1 MAEIYIGFVGLVIVI
16 VLSIVMVALFFA
28 SRYRKFKTNEYV
40 IFLRGGKVKSAG
52 RGGHVIK
59 LPLIDEIIVI
69 PTTTRKTLL
78 NSSDKI
84 LSREF
89 QDVKISAILYWRV
102 SEPEISFNAV
112 VWDSRS
118 PDYVERVLSTASEA
132 IIRTT
137 CASLTV
143 ETIICDRIEIIKT
156 ISDQLL
162 NLTKDWGIVIESLEI
177 IEVQVLDKDLK
188 ENMEAVKKIQ
198 EQRRARL
205 ANADAKELY
214 RLREIDVSRQA
225 QVAEK
230 KLAIEVQEQE
240 MIRLKIEAEA
250 YRKSV
255 IIRAEADA
263 EAIRLKKMAVYE
275 ADAEGIRKKL
285 LAQAEGFKEQV
296 EAINSADENFI
307 ALKLIEKMPEIYKNI
322 SPDKMIVMGEG
333 NQSFNSILG
342 SIIPLMQVLPELNSQ
357 IKNSSKRSL
366 DKTKNEKNKTIEEF
380 DRSDLENFQDIIKI
394 EAPTPIKMQNG
405 KIKKHYAKS

>member
-1 MAEIYIGFVGLVIVI
+1 MAEFSLGIVGIVI
-16 VLSIVMVALFFA
+16 IIVVTIVLIALFFA

-112 VWDSRS
+112 VWDARS
-118 PDYVERVLSTASEA
+118 PDYVERVLSTATEA

-143 ETIICDRIEIIKT
+143 ETIICDRTEIIKT

-188 ENMEAVKKIQ
+188 DNMEAVKKIQ
-198 EQRRARL
+198 EQQRARL

-225 QVAEK
+225 ELAQKEMAIQVQR
-230 KLAIEVQEQE
+230 QELTRVE
-240 MIRLKIEAEA
+240 LEAEA
-250 YRKSV
+250 YKKATL
-255 IIRAEADA
+255 IRADADA
-263 EAIRLKKMAVYE
+263 KAIKMKILAEKEAEATGIRLKMT
-275 ADAEGIRKKL
+275 AE
-285 LAQAEGFKEQV
+285 AEGFQKQV
-296 EAINSADENFI
+296 DAINSGDQNFI
-307 ALKLIEKMPEIYKNI
+307 SLKLIEKMPEIYKNI

-333 NQSFNSILG
+333 NKSWNSILG
-342 SIIPLMQVLPELNSQ
+342 SIIPLMQVLPEFNNQ
-357 IKNSSKRSL
+357 IKNVAK
-366 DKTKNEKNKTIEEF
+366 KNENKFNEEMEEKVDF
-380 DRSDLENFQDIIKI
+380 EDSQIENFQDVMI
-394 EAPTPIKMQNG
+394 EAPLKNLKMKGIKV
-405 KIKKHYAKS
+405 KK

>member
-1 MAEIYIGFVGLVIVI
+1 MAEFSLGIVGIVI
-16 VLSIVMVALFFA
+16 IIVVTIVLIALFFA
-28 SRYRKFKTNEYV
+28 NRYRKFKTNEYV

-112 VWDSRS
+112 VWDARS
-118 PDYVERVLSTASEA
+118 PDYVEKVLSTATEA

-143 ETIICDRIEIIKT
+143 ETIICDRTEIIKT

-188 ENMEAVKKIQ
+188 DNMEAVKKIQ
-198 EQRRARL
+198 EQQRARL

-225 QVAEK
+225 E
-230 KLAIEVQEQE
+230 LAQKE
-240 MIRLKIEAEA
+240 MAIQIQQKELIRVEIEAEA
-250 YRKSV
+250 YKKATL
-255 IIRAEADA
+255 IRAEADA
-263 EAIRLKKMAVYE
+263 KAIKMKTLAGKEAEATGIRLKMT
-275 ADAEGIRKKL
+275 AE
-285 LAQAEGFKEQV
+285 AEGFQKQV
-296 EAINSADENFI
+296 DAINSCDQNFI
-307 ALKLIEKMPEIYKNI
+307 SLKLIEKMPEIYKNI

-333 NQSFNSILG
+333 NKSFNSILG
-342 SIIPLMQVLPELNSQ
+342 SILPLMQVLPEFNSQ
-357 IKNSSKRSL
+357 IKDLTKKSKE
-366 DKTKNEKNKTIEEF
+366 KFNEEMEGKGDFEDSEIEN
-380 DRSDLENFQDIIKI
+380 LQDVMI
-394 EAPTPIKMQNG
+394 ESPIKM
-405 KIKKHYAKS
+405 IKMKGIKVKK

>member
-1 MAEIYIGFVGLVIVI
+1 MAEFSLGIVGIVI
-16 VLSIVMVALFFA
+16 LIVVTIVLIALFFA

-112 VWDSRS
+112 VWDARS
-118 PDYVERVLSTASEA
+118 PDYVERVLSTATEA

-143 ETIICDRIEIIKT
+143 ETIICDRTEIIKT

-188 ENMEAVKKIQ
+188 DNMEAVKKIQ
-198 EQRRARL
+198 EQQRARL

-225 QVAEK
+225 E
-230 KLAIEVQEQE
+230 LAQKEMAIQIQRQELTRVE
-240 MIRLKIEAEA
+240 LEAEA
-250 YRKSV
+250 YKKATL
-255 IIRAEADA
+255 IRAEADA
-263 EAIRLKKMAVYE
+263 KAIKMKVLAEKEAEATGIRLKMT
-275 ADAEGIRKKL
+275 AE
-285 LAQAEGFKEQV
+285 AEGFQKQV
-296 EAINSADENFI
+296 DAINSGDQNFI
-307 ALKLIEKMPEIYKNI
+307 SLKLIEKMPEIYKNI

-333 NQSFNSILG
+333 NKSWNSILG
-342 SIIPLMQVLPELNSQ
+342 SIIPLMQVLPEFNNQ
-357 IKNSSKRSL
+357 IKNVSK
-366 DKTKNEKNKTIEEF
+366 KTDNKFNEEMEEKVDF
-380 DRSDLENFQDIIKI
+380 EDSEIGNFQDVMI
-394 EAPTPIKMQNG
+394 EAPIKNLKMKG
-405 KIKKHYAKS
+405 IKVKK

>member
-1 MAEIYIGFVGLVIVI
+1 MTI
-16 VLSIVMVALFFA
+16 VLIALFFA

-112 VWDSRS
+112 VWDARS
-118 PDYVERVLSTASEA
+118 PDYVERVLSTATEA

-143 ETIICDRIEIIKT
+143 ETIICDRTEIIKT

-188 ENMEAVKKIQ
+188 DNMEAVKKIQ
-198 EQRRARL
+198 EQQRARL

-225 QVAEK
+225 ELAQKEMAIQVQR
-230 KLAIEVQEQE
+230 QELTRVE
-240 MIRLKIEAEA
+240 LEAEA
-250 YRKSV
+250 YKKATL
-255 IIRAEADA
+255 IRADADA
-263 EAIRLKKMAVYE
+263 KAIKMKILAKKEAEATGIRLKMT
-275 ADAEGIRKKL
+275 AE
-285 LAQAEGFKEQV
+285 AEGFQKQV
-296 EAINSADENFI
+296 DAINSGDQNFI
-307 ALKLIEKMPEIYKNI
+307 SLKLIEKMPEIYKNI

-333 NQSFNSILG
+333 NKSWNSILG
-342 SIIPLMQVLPELNSQ
+342 SIIPLMQVLPEFNNQ
-357 IKNSSKRSL
+357 IKNVSKKTG
-366 DKTKNEKNKTIEEF
+366 DKFNEEMEEKVDF
-380 DRSDLENFQDIIKI
+380 EDSEIKNFQDVMI
-394 EAPTPIKMQNG
+394 EAPIKNLKMKG
-405 KIKKHYAKS
+405 MKVKK

>member
-1 MAEIYIGFVGLVIVI
+1 MAEFSLGIVGIVI
-16 VLSIVMVALFFA
+16 ILVVTIVLIALFFA

-102 SEPEISFNAV
+102 SEPEVSFNAV
-112 VWDSRS
+112 VWDARS
-118 PDYVERVLSTASEA
+118 PDYVERVLSTATEA

-137 CASLTV
+137 CASLSV
-143 ETIICDRIEIIKT
+143 ETIICDRTEIIKT

-188 ENMEAVKKIQ
+188 DNMEAVKKIQ
-198 EQRRARL
+198 EQQRARL

-225 QVAEK
+225 E
-230 KLAIEVQEQE
+230 LAQKEMAIQIQKQEL
-240 MIRLKIEAEA
+240 IRVEIEAEA
-250 YRKSV
+250 YRKSI

-263 EAIRLKKMAVYE
+263 EAIRLKKMAEYE
-275 ADAEGIRKKL
+275 AEAEGIRKKL
-285 LAQAEGFKEQV
+285 LAQAEGFKKQV

-322 SPDKMIVMGEG
+322 APEKMIVMGEG
-333 NQSFNSILG
+333 NQSWNSILG
-342 SIIPLMQVLPELNSQ
+342 SIIPLMQVLPELNAQ
-357 IKNSSKRSL
+357 IKNVAK
-366 DKTKNEKNKTIEEF
+366 KNENKLNEEMEGKVDF
-380 DRSDLENFQDIIKI
+380 EDSQIENFQDVMI
-394 EAPTPIKMQNG
+394 EAPIKNLKMKG
-405 KIKKHYAKS
+405 IKVKK

>member
-1 MAEIYIGFVGLVIVI
+1 MAEFSLGIVGIVI
-16 VLSIVMVALFFA
+16 IIVVTIVLIALFFA

-112 VWDSRS
+112 VWDARS
-118 PDYVERVLSTASEA
+118 PDYVERVLSTATEA

-143 ETIICDRIEIIKT
+143 ETIICDRTEIIKT

-188 ENMEAVKKIQ
+188 DNMEAVKKIQ
-198 EQRRARL
+198 EQQRARL

-225 QVAEK
+225 ELAQKEMAIQVQR
-230 KLAIEVQEQE
+230 QELTRVE
-240 MIRLKIEAEA
+240 LEAEA
-250 YRKSV
+250 YKKATL
-255 IIRAEADA
+255 IRADADA
-263 EAIRLKKMAVYE
+263 KAIKMKILAKKEAEATGIRLKMT
-275 ADAEGIRKKL
+275 AE
-285 LAQAEGFKEQV
+285 AEGFQKQV
-296 EAINSADENFI
+296 DAINSGDQNFI
-307 ALKLIEKMPEIYKNI
+307 SLKLIEKMPEIYKNI

-333 NQSFNSILG
+333 NKSWNSILG
-342 SIIPLMQVLPELNSQ
+342 SIIPLMQVLPEFNNQ
-357 IKNSSKRSL
+357 IKNVSKKTG
-366 DKTKNEKNKTIEEF
+366 DKFNEEMEEKVDF
-380 DRSDLENFQDIIKI
+380 EDSEIKNFQDVMI
-394 EAPTPIKMQNG
+394 EAPIKNLKMKG
-405 KIKKHYAKS
+405 MKVKK

>member
-1 MAEIYIGFVGLVIVI
+1 MAEFSLGIVGIVI
-16 VLSIVMVALFFA
+16 LIVVTIVLIALFFA

-112 VWDSRS
+112 VWDARS
-118 PDYVERVLSTASEA
+118 PDYVERVLSTATEA

-137 CASLTV
+137 CASLSV
-143 ETIICDRIEIIKT
+143 ETIICDRTEIIKT

-188 ENMEAVKKIQ
+188 DNMEAVKKIQ
-198 EQRRARL
+198 EQQRARL
-205 ANADAKELY
+205 ADADAKELY

-240 MIRLKIEAEA
+240 MTRLRIEAEA
-250 YRKSV
+250 YRKS
-255 IIRAEADA
+255 IIIKAEADA
-263 EAIRLKKMAVYE
+263 EAIRLKKMAEYE
-275 ADAEGIRKKL
+275 AEAEGIRKKL
-285 LAQAEGFKEQV
+285 LAQAEGFKKQV

-322 SPDKMIVMGEG
+322 APEKMIVMGEG
-333 NQSFNSILG
+333 NQSWNSILG
-342 SIIPLMQVLPELNSQ
+342 SIIPLMQVLPELNAQ
-357 IKNSSKRSL
+357 IKDSSKKSM
-366 DKTKNEKNKTIEEF
+366 DKSKGDTNKIVEEF
-380 DRSDLENFQDIIKI
+380 ESSDLENFQDVIQI
-394 EAPTPIKMQNG
+394 ESPIKMQN
-405 KIKKHYAKS
+405 KKTKKNYAKS

>member
-1 MAEIYIGFVGLVIVI
+1 MAEFSLGIVGIVI
-16 VLSIVMVALFFA
+16 IIVVTIVLIALFFA

-112 VWDSRS
+112 VWDARS
-118 PDYVERVLSTASEA
+118 PDYVERVLSTATEA

-143 ETIICDRIEIIKT
+143 ETIICDRTEIIKT

-188 ENMEAVKKIQ
+188 DNMEAVKKIQ
-198 EQRRARL
+198 EQQRARL

-225 QVAEK
+225 ELAQKEMAIQVQR
-230 KLAIEVQEQE
+230 QELTRVE
-240 MIRLKIEAEA
+240 LEAEA
-250 YRKSV
+250 YKKATL
-255 IIRAEADA
+255 IRADADA
-263 EAIRLKKMAVYE
+263 KAIKMKILAEKEAEATGIRLKMT
-275 ADAEGIRKKL
+275 AE
-285 LAQAEGFKEQV
+285 AEGFQKQV
-296 EAINSADENFI
+296 DAINSGDQNFI
-307 ALKLIEKMPEIYKNI
+307 SLKLIEKMPEIYKNI

-333 NQSFNSILG
+333 SKSWNSILG
-342 SIIPLMQVLPELNSQ
+342 SILPLMQVLPEFNDQ
-357 IKNSSKRSL
+357 IKNVSKKTG
-366 DKTKNEKNKTIEEF
+366 DKFNEEMEEKVDF
-380 DRSDLENFQDIIKI
+380 EDSEIENFQDVMI
-394 EAPTPIKMQNG
+394 EAPIKNLKMKG
-405 KIKKHYAKS
+405 IKVKK

>member
-1 MAEIYIGFVGLVIVI
+1 VTI
-16 VLSIVMVALFFA
+16 VLIALFFA

-112 VWDSRS
+112 VWDARS
-118 PDYVERVLSTASEA
+118 PDYVERVLSTATEA

-143 ETIICDRIEIIKT
+143 ETIICDRTEIIKT

-188 ENMEAVKKIQ
+188 DNMEAVKKIQ
-198 EQRRARL
+198 EQQRARL

-225 QVAEK
+225 ELAQKEMAIQVQR
-230 KLAIEVQEQE
+230 QELTRVE
-240 MIRLKIEAEA
+240 LEAEA
-250 YRKSV
+250 YKKATL
-255 IIRAEADA
+255 IRADADA
-263 EAIRLKKMAVYE
+263 KAIKMKILAKKEAEATGIRLKMT
-275 ADAEGIRKKL
+275 AE
-285 LAQAEGFKEQV
+285 AEGFQKQV
-296 EAINSADENFI
+296 DAINSGDQNFI
-307 ALKLIEKMPEIYKNI
+307 SLKLIEKMPEIYKNI

-333 NQSFNSILG
+333 NKSWNSILG
-342 SIIPLMQVLPELNSQ
+342 SIIPLMQVLPEFNNQ
-357 IKNSSKRSL
+357 IKNVSKKTG
-366 DKTKNEKNKTIEEF
+366 DKFNEEMEEKVDF
-380 DRSDLENFQDIIKI
+380 EDSEIKNFQDVMI
-394 EAPTPIKMQNG
+394 EAPIKNLKMKG
-405 KIKKHYAKS
+405 MKVKK

>member
-1 MAEIYIGFVGLVIVI
+1 MIYAEFSMSVAGIVIII
-16 VLSIVMVALFFA
+16 VLSIVLIAVFFA

-40 IFLRGGKVKSAG
+40 IHLRNGKVASSGRGGKI
-52 RGGHVIK
+52 IK
-59 LPLIDEIIVI
+59 LPLIDEIVVI

-112 VWDSRS
+112 VWDARS
-118 PDYVERVLSTASEA
+118 PDYVERVLSTATEA

-143 ETIICDRIEIIKT
+143 ETIICDRTEIIKT
-156 ISDQLL
+156 ITDQLL

-188 ENMEAVKKIQ
+188 DNMEAVKKIQ
-198 EQRRARL
+198 EQQRARL

-225 QVAEK
+225 E
-230 KLAIEVQEQE
+230 LAQKE
-240 MIRLKIEAEA
+240 MAIQIQQRELIRVEIEAEA
-250 YRKSV
+250 YKKATL
-255 IIRAEADA
+255 IRAEADA
-263 EAIRLKKMAVYE
+263 QAIKMKVLAEKEAEATGIRLKMT
-275 ADAEGIRKKL
+275 
-285 LAQAEGFKEQV
+285 AQAEGFQKQID
-296 EAINSADENFI
+296 AINSGDQNFI
-307 ALKLIEKMPEIYKNI
+307 SLKLIEKMPEIYKNI

-342 SIIPLMQVLPELNSQ
+342 SILPLMQILPEFNSQ
-357 IKNSSKRSL
+357 IKGVAKKTE
-366 DKTKNEKNKTIEEF
+366 DKLNKQIKEKGDFEDSE
-380 DRSDLENFQDIIKI
+380 LENFQDVIQI
-394 EAPTPIKMQNG
+394 ETPINRHG
-405 KIKKHYAKS
+405 IKVKK

>member
-1 MAEIYIGFVGLVIVI
+1 IIVVTI
-16 VLSIVMVALFFA
+16 VLIALFFA

-112 VWDSRS
+112 VWDARS
-118 PDYVERVLSTASEA
+118 PDYVERVLSTATEA

-143 ETIICDRIEIIKT
+143 ETIICDRTEIIKT

-188 ENMEAVKKIQ
+188 DNMEAVKKIQ
-198 EQRRARL
+198 EQQRARL

-225 QVAEK
+225 ELAQKEMAIQVQR
-230 KLAIEVQEQE
+230 QELTRVE
-240 MIRLKIEAEA
+240 LEAEA
-250 YRKSV
+250 YKKATL
-255 IIRAEADA
+255 IRADADA
-263 EAIRLKKMAVYE
+263 KAIKMKILAKKEAEATGIRLKMT
-275 ADAEGIRKKL
+275 AE
-285 LAQAEGFKEQV
+285 AEGFQKQV
-296 EAINSADENFI
+296 DAINSGDQNFI
-307 ALKLIEKMPEIYKNI
+307 SLKLIEKMPEIYKNI

-333 NQSFNSILG
+333 NKSWNSILG
-342 SIIPLMQVLPELNSQ
+342 SIIPLMQVLPEFNNQ
-357 IKNSSKRSL
+357 IKNVSKKTG
-366 DKTKNEKNKTIEEF
+366 DKFNEEMEEKVDF
-380 DRSDLENFQDIIKI
+380 EDSEIKNFQDVMI
-394 EAPTPIKMQNG
+394 EAPIKNLKMKG
-405 KIKKHYAKS
+405 MKVKK

>member
-1 MAEIYIGFVGLVIVI
+1 MAEFSLGVVGIVIII
-16 VLSIVMVALFFA
+16 VLSIVLVALFFA

-52 RGGHVIK
+52 RGGHVIQ

-112 VWDSRS
+112 VWDAKS
-118 PDYVERVLSTASEA
+118 PDYVERVLSTATEA

-143 ETIICDRIEIIKT
+143 ETIICDRTEIIKT
-156 ISDQLL
+156 ITDQLL

-177 IEVQVLDKDLK
+177 IEVLVLDKELK
-188 ENMEAVKKIQ
+188 DNMEAVKKIR
-198 EQRRARL
+198 EQQRARL

-214 RLREIDVSRQA
+214 RLREIDVSRQSEL
-225 QVAEK
+225 AEK
-230 KLAIEVQEQE
+230 EMAIQLQQQEL
-240 MIRLKIEAEA
+240 IRMEIEAEA
-250 YRKSV
+250 YKKATL
-255 IIRAEADA
+255 IRADADAIAIKLRILAEKEA
-263 EAIRLKKMAVYE
+263 EAIGIRLKMT
-275 ADAEGIRKKL
+275 AE
-285 LAQAEGFKEQV
+285 AEGFQKQID
-296 EAINSADENFI
+296 AINSGNKNF
-307 ALKLIEKMPEIYKNI
+307 LTMKLIEQMPEIYKNI

-333 NQSFNSILG
+333 NKSWNSILG
-342 SIIPLMQVLPELNSQ
+342 SILPLMQVLPEFNAQ
-357 IKNSSKRSL
+357 IKDVTKKTE
-366 DKTKNEKNKTIEEF
+366 DKVNEEIEETGEF
-380 DRSDLENFQDIIKI
+380 EDSEIENFQEIIQI
-394 EAPTPIKMQNG
+394 ESPIKN
-405 KIKKHYAKS
+405 IKMKGIKVKK